1 MNIDQISQGIL
12 AKFEK
17 CRIVFWQ
24 DSDNEFIEQL
34 DDLSL
39 TEQSL
44 GDIEVI
50 RLDDFSHFEV
60 KQRIELLEPETHFL
74 LYSNKIPSE
83 PVRDWLFDIRL
94 YAQEFYADS
103 SSMILN
109 ELGMQMEFRPVV
121 AQYKSFFT
129 SKQRTTRLKSLLP
142 ENANKEELEI
152 ALIAATLKVETA
164 TFLSVLQYLML
175 KLSSDFDKEDYFS
188 ELEKFNLIKPFWA
201 FAKEELGYFVD
212 SEVEANSSSEIHS
225 YQHEESLNHE
235 QQNKAQPRLQELAI
249 KLLFTDC
256 YQSLQN
262 SGVSAKDD
270 VLERF
275 SSHLLPM
282 LTQEQ
287 KHSIQERSSTNK
299 SSAIAQYSANSAK
312 RATAISF
319 VSGWRNSRN
328 FESYNKIAELI
339 EREYEIK
346 DKLSFIKS
354 PFQLQSVDTFEFVE
368 KRIIILL
375 AEQLPTFEQAE
386 VDALVS
392 HRLLSH
398 WCYTDKHSDSHNDK
412 KYASILKAIK
422 AAKKFYTLKYQ
433 YIDGFE
439 FSSAKEL
446 YRAYETE
453 IFQFDAAYREF
464 CENANHVAQKGLDIL
479 KGTGLVS
486 DIESLYVDWYL
497 HDLAIAWGK
506 HVDEDKLLDT
516 WKLTGVS
523 NQYNFYNNE
532 VRSIFNTSQVKRVF
546 VIISD
551 ALRYEVAN
559 EISEQVNDDPR
570 FNAEI
575 KSQLGVV
582 PSYTQLGMAALL
594 PHNKLTAHINSKV
607 EYKADGTSV
616 HGFDNRQKILAKHS
630 GLAVKA
636 SDVLNW
642 TNQEGRKKVENAR
655 VVYIYHD
662 EIDATGDKLVS
673 EDKTFDA
680 CRKAIGDIKSLIER
694 ILTRLN
700 GTRIIVTADHGFL
713 FKSSD
718 VVDSDKTSLSAKPSG
733 AVESKKR
740 YVIGKNLPSDEYYWQ
755 GKMAITANIS
765 PNDSE
770 IASENESSAEY
781 IVPRGSN
788 RFNFVGGA
796 KFIHGGIMPQE
807 ICVPVLKV
815 RLLKTDKQKSTLAK
829 QKVSVVPLG
838 SPIRLVSLTD
848 KIQLLQT
855 DPLSEQFKERELE
868 IWIEDQNGSVVCNK
882 QKVTFNSSSDK
893 VEDRKRNVVISLKG
907 SGFDRTSTYKLVFK
921 DAEKNDHYASHSV
934 IIDLAIEDDFF

>member
-1 MNIDQISQGIL
+1 MNIEQISKGIL

-24 DSDNEFIEQL
+24 DSDKEFIEQL
-34 DDLSL
+34 NDISL
-39 TEQSL
+39 NEQSR
-44 GDIEVI
+44 GIVEVV

-60 KQRIELLEPETHFL
+60 KQRIELLEPEANFL

-129 SKQRTTRLKSLLP
+129 SKQRTSRLKNLLP

-164 TFLSVLQYLML
+164 TFLSVLQFLMFN
-175 KLSSDFDKEDYFS
+175 LSNDFDEEGHLS
-188 ELEKFNLIKPFWA
+188 ELEKYNLIRPFWA

-212 SEVEANSSSEIHS
+212 SESSFSSDTNSQQHNETSEHDPQS
-225 YQHEESLNHE
+225 NAL
-235 QQNKAQPRLQELAI
+235 PRLQELAI

-256 YQSLQN
+256 YQALQN

-282 LTQEQ
+282 LTEEQ
-287 KHSIQERSSTNK
+287 KRSIQARSSSNK
-299 SSAIAQYSANSAK
+299 TSALAQYSANSAK

-319 VSGWRNSRN
+319 VSSWRNSRN

-339 EREYEIK
+339 EREFEIK

-375 AEQLPTFEQAE
+375 AEQLSTFEQVE
-386 VDALVS
+386 VDTLIS

-398 WCYTDKHSDSHNDK
+398 WCYTDKHSDSHSDK

-453 IFQFDAAYREF
+453 LFQFDAAYREF

-506 HVDEDKLLDT
+506 HVDEDKLLET

-523 NQYNFYNNE
+523 NQYDFYNNE
-532 VRSIFNTSQVKRVF
+532 VRSIFDTSQVKRVF

-559 EISEQVNDDPR
+559 EINEQVNDDPR

-594 PHNKLTAHINSKV
+594 PHKKLTAHINNKV

-616 HGFDNRQKILAKHS
+616 HGFDNRQKILAKHN

-642 TNQEGRKKVENAR
+642 TNKDGRKNVENAR

-680 CRKAIGDIKSLIER
+680 CRKAISDIKSLIDR

-718 VVDSDKTSLSAKPSG
+718 VVDSDKTTLTAKPSG
-733 AVESKKR
+733 AVEAKKR
-740 YVIGKNLPSDEYYWQ
+740 YLIGENLPSDDFYWQ
-755 GKMAITANIS
+755 GRMSITANIS

-770 IASENESSAEY
+770 IASETESNAEY

-855 DPLSEQFKERELE
+855 DPLSEHFKERELA
-868 IWIEDQNGSVVCNK
+868 IWIEDQNGNVVCNK
-882 QKVTFNSSSDK
+882 QTITFNSSSDK

-907 SGFDRTSTYKLVFK
+907 SGFERTSTYKLVFK

-934 IIDLAIEDDFF
+934 IIDLVIEDDFF

>member
-1 MNIDQISQGIL
+1 MNIEQISKGIL

-24 DSDNEFIEQL
+24 DSDKEFIEQL
-34 DDLSL
+34 DDISL
-39 TEQSL
+39 NEQSR
-44 GDIEVI
+44 GIVEVV

-60 KQRIELLEPETHFL
+60 KQRIELLEPETNFL

-129 SKQRTTRLKSLLP
+129 SKQRTSRLKNLLP

-164 TFLSVLQYLML
+164 TFLSVLQFLML
-175 KLSSDFDKEDYFS
+175 NLSKDFDEEGHLS
-188 ELEKFNLIKPFWA
+188 ELEKYNLIRPFWS

-212 SEVEANSSSEIHS
+212 AESSFSSDTNSQQHNETSEHDP
-225 YQHEESLNHE
+225 QK
-235 QQNKAQPRLQELAI
+235 KALPRLQELAV

-256 YQSLQN
+256 YQALQN

-282 LTQEQ
+282 LTEEQ
-287 KHSIQERSSTNK
+287 KRSIQARSSSNK
-299 SSAIAQYSANSAK
+299 TSALAQYSANSAK

-319 VSGWRNSRN
+319 VSSWRNSRN

-339 EREYEIK
+339 EREFEIK

-375 AEQLPTFEQAE
+375 AEQLSTFEQAE
-386 VDALVS
+386 VDTLIS

-398 WCYTDKHSDSHNDK
+398 WCYTDKHSDSHSDK

-453 IFQFDAAYREF
+453 LFQFDAAYREF

-506 HVDEDKLLDT
+506 HVDEDKLLET

-532 VRSIFNTSQVKRVF
+532 VKSIFDTSQVKRVF

-559 EISEQVNDDPR
+559 EINEQVNDDPR

-594 PHNKLTAHINSKV
+594 PHKKLTAHINNKV

-616 HGFDNRQKILAKHS
+616 HGFDNRQKILAKHN

-636 SDVLNW
+636 TDVLNW
-642 TNQEGRKKVENAR
+642 TNQEGRKNVENAR

-680 CRKAIGDIKSLIER
+680 CRKAISDIKSLIDR

-718 VVDSDKTSLSAKPSG
+718 VVDSDKTSITAKPNG
-733 AVESKKR
+733 AVEYKKR
-740 YVIGKNLPSDEYYWQ
+740 YVIGENLPSDDHYWQ
-755 GKMAITANIS
+755 GRMAITANIS

-770 IASENESSAEY
+770 IASETESRAEY

-855 DPLSEQFKERELE
+855 DPLSEQFKERELA
-868 IWIEDQNGSVVCNK
+868 IWIEDQNGNVVCNK
-882 QKVTFNSSSDK
+882 QTITFNSSSDK

-907 SGFDRTSTYKLVFK
+907 SGFERTSTYKLVFK

-934 IIDLAIEDDFF
+934 IIDLVIEDDFF